1 MKNSV
6 RALLFLTSA
15 LSLSACQQPS
25 TLTAIQ
31 PQQLNQLS
39 ALVAGANW
47 TRDYCQRNDIPQQ
60 QVLLR
65 EAMNQAKQRGWN
77 TTQIAAPTI
86 AGAINQ
92 RYEALNLDNQ
102 TTPQKCAALNIA
114 LAPFLQQIT
123 LAKG

>member
-1 MKNSV
+1 MKNTV
-6 RALLFLTSA
+6 RTLILPIAALI
-15 LSLSACQQPS
+15 LSACQQSPQS
-25 TLTAIQ
+25 SSIQ

-47 TRDYCQRNDIPQQ
+47 TRDHCQRHDIPQQ

-65 EAMNQAKQRGWN
+65 NAINQAKQRGWN
-77 TTQIAAPTI
+77 TTKIEAPTI

-92 RYEALNLDNQ
+92 RYDALTLDNQ
-102 TTPQKCAALNIA
+102 TTSQKCATLNVA

-123 LAKG
+123 